1 MELKKAFGA
10 ALKHARAVQ
19 KKTQEDF
26 AVVSSR
32 TYLSALERGMYSP
45 SMDKLDTLASVLEL
59 HPVTLVASSYLN
71 AEPEMGVDVLLERLK
86 EELMVLHGPGK

>member
-1 MELKKAFGA
+1 
-10 ALKHARAVQ
+10 
-19 KKTQEDF
+19 
-26 AVVSSR
+26 
-32 TYLSALERGMYSP
+32 MYSP